1 VIGTGLAGL
10 TAAFELAKAGLRP
23 LVLEASPHI
32 GGISRTHRWGDNRID
47 IGGHRFFTKSADV
60 QRLWAEMMDEPMLKV
75 PRLSR
80 IFYRD
85 KFYQYPLQIPNT
97 VGNLGLV
104 ESFLT
109 FASYC
114 MRTGISRGRDA
125 WGIFQNKNLNVSV
138 PCRFR
143 NAPVASIDNNENPDG
158 CGIESRDGIQASL
171 EHGAMPVG
179 GDRERCFVSLQGNDS

>member
-1 VIGTGLAGL
+1 MIENSPDISSRIILQPIRHQILNPLPDHTPHLVIGAGPAGL

-47 IGGHRFFTKSADV
+47 IGGHRFITKSEDV

-80 IFYRD
+80 IFYGN
-85 KFYQYPLQIPNT
+85 KFYQYPLQILNT

-104 ESFLT
+104 ESFLM
-109 FASYC
+109 FASYVKARLKPFLPEDSFESWVRNRFGDRLY
-114 MRTGISRGRDA
+114 RTFFKTYTEKV
-125 WGIFQNKNLNVSV
+125 WGI
-138 PCRFR
+138 PC
-143 NAPVASIDNNENPDG
+143 G
-158 CGIESRDGIQASL
+158 
-171 EHGAMPVG
+171 
-179 GDRERCFVSLQGNDS
+179 